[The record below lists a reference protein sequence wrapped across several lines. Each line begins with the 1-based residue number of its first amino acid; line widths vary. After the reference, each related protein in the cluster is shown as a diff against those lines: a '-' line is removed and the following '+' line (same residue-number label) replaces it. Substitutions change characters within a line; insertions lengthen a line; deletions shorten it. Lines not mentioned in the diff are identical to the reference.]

1 MIIDSLCPPA
11 VLYLG
16 FSVIQI
22 IIDLFR
28 GQQNSA
34 FLKVIVMII
43 FTILLNQLC
52 IGGLTILSWFIVF
65 IPFIMMT
72 YVTTILLYVFGLN
85 PSKGKNQP
93 PDPRRRRHPNP
104 RPYNPQDVGGCAGT
118 EFGCCPDGVTASNEH
133 GSNCFGPGPQ
143 PDPGPQPAPPPHH
156 HHGHHYPPSPS
167 PSPGPTPTP
176 TSANYSCTPMA
187 PGMNP
192 SCHPD
197 MNGIYTSIAEC
208 EQDPKCPGP
217 TPAPTSTNYS
227 CVSIGGMKG
236 CKLDPTGMYPSI
248 AKCKQECNSKP
259 VTPTATTAAPVP
271 PNRMMNA
278 TAAPTRAPTPAPTPN
293 TACWTTANA
302 KIRGQCMGG
311 WTFDG
316 NDTCT
321 APAGSNQSCSPY
333 SWNGMTG
340 YDDNGLNS
348 WVKQCGQSNPPG
360 CQ

>member
-16 FSVIQI
+16 FSLIQI

-52 IGGLTILSWFIVF
+52 IGGLTIISWFIVF

-93 PDPRRRRHPNP
+93 PDPRRRHKPRP

-118 EFGCCPDGVTASNEH
+118 EFGCCPDGITASNES
-133 GSNCFGPGPQ
+133 GSNCYGPG
-143 PDPGPQPAPPPHH
+143 PGPQPAPPHHH
-156 HHGHHYPPSPS
+156 HHGHHYPPGPSPGPSPS
-167 PSPGPTPTP
+167 PSQ
-176 TSANYSCTPMA
+176 SNYSCTPMA
-187 PGMNP
+187 TGMNP

-197 MNGIYTSIAEC
+197 PNGIYATIDEC
-208 EQDPKCPGP
+208 QQDPKCPGP
-217 TPAPTSTNYS
+217 GPQPIPVPVPHHTKPVKTKTPA
-227 CVSIGGMKG
+227 
-236 CKLDPTGMYPSI
+236 
-248 AKCKQECNSKP
+248 
-259 VTPTATTAAPVP
+259 ATTAASVP
-271 PNRMMNA
+271 PNMTNA
-278 TAAPTRAPTPAPTPN
+278 TIAPTVAPTIAPTAAPL
-293 TACWTTANA
+293 CWTTANA
-302 KIRGQCMGG
+302 QIKGPCMGG

-316 NDTCT
+316 NDSCT

-333 SWNGMTG
+333 SWSGMAG
-340 YDDNGLNS
+340 YSPDSLTS
-348 WVKQCGQSNPPG
+348 WVNGCGQSNPPG